1 MANPG
6 VVLLGG
12 RAAGIWKGKTQGS
25 GMECSVMLWEPLERA
40 ERERLAERAEA
51 YAVFRG
57 LSLKKLLVEEA

>member
-1 MANPG
+1 MYLHLGQAVVVPFHDVIG
-6 VVLLGG
+6 VFDLDITSQSHLTRGF
-12 RAAGIWKGKTQGS
+12 
-25 GMECSVMLWEPLERA
+25 LERA

>member
-1 MANPG
+1 MSMA
-6 VVLLGG
+6 
-12 RAAGIWKGKTQGS
+12 GKWT
-25 GMECSVMLWEPLERA
+25 EEKLAA